1 MFIWAAHP
9 SAPQKY
15 ICYPCSWN
23 WDMDGILEGFPLGV
37 NGGLPPWKQQDE
49 SWGLALPLLHFP
61 KGKGVLP
68 YPEPTSLD
76 PSDLGR
82 L

>member
-1 MFIWAAHP
+1 
-9 SAPQKY
+9 
-15 ICYPCSWN
+15 
-23 WDMDGILEGFPLGV
+23 MDGTLEGFPLGV

-61 KGKGVLP
+61 KEKGVLP

-82 L
+82 LLSTSWVSHSPGEPGLT